1 MSKGSGGVTRG
12 DRRKNARRERL
23 RGLLPRDGAV
33 LSGIIRR
40 PSLRRAGWLWQRAGH
55 RRPVATTT
63 AGPSQETSRSA
74 AGLLIRH
81 ACASRGMRRARSP
94 PPGSQ
99 PAPPTACCWRS
110 RAWTANSVHLAPLGP
125 DAGPSRGPKAPWVT
139 AAPSFPHVTRRL
151 AAVLLE
157 QLPDHDTEQTGR
169 CCRRRGLRFGG
180 WLSHDYAWLTARPT
194 GPHAALVCPVGRGS
208 VHGG

>member
-1 MSKGSGGVTRG
+1 MRVKGDTPGT
-12 DRRKNARRERL
+12 
-23 RGLLPRDGAV
+23 
-33 LSGIIRR
+33 I
-40 PSLRRAGWLWQRAGH
+40 
-55 RRPVATTT
+55 TTT
-63 AGPSQETSRSA
+63 GISAGTA
-74 AGLLIRH
+74 YGVLLAIEGMDRKLG
-81 ACASRGMRRARSP
+81 AS
-94 PPGSQ
+94 
-99 PAPPTACCWRS
+99 C
-110 RAWTANSVHLAPLGP
+110 PLGP